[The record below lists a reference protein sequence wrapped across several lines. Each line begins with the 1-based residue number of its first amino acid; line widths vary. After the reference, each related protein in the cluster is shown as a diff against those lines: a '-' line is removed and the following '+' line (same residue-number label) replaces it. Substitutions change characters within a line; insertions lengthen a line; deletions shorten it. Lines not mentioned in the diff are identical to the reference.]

1 MAIWDD
7 VITERDRKVYLE
19 SGMRGK
25 RWGFGKKPAFVI
37 IDANYNW
44 VGDRPGESILDSIKR
59 YPFSCGQE
67 AWDAVKHT
75 TDLISSFRSK
85 KLPVAYSTSDPR
97 RQMPAGGRWPRR
109 STRHNE
115 LFTSPRGHEIVD
127 EIAPQEGDTVIYK
140 MKPSIFFGT
149 PMMMLCNSLEVDTLF
164 FGGGTTSGC
173 VRASVVDAFSY
184 NFYVGVVQEC
194 CFDRGQ
200 VSHKINLFDMNAK
213 YADVVTVE
221 EVKKYLETI

>member
-1 MAIWDD
+1 MALWDD
-7 VITERDRKVYLE
+7 VITEKDRQVYFG
-19 SGMRGK
+19 SGMRGRK
-25 RWGFGKKPAFVI
+25 GGFGKRPALVV

-44 VGDRPGESILDSIKR
+44 VGDNPEEDILDSIKR
-59 YPFSCGQE
+59 YPFSCGKE
-67 AWDAVKHT
+67 AWEAVRYT
-75 TDLISSFRSK
+75 ASLIKDFRAK
-85 KLPVAYSTSDPR
+85 KLPIIYSTSDPS
-97 RQMPAGGRWPRR
+97 RQMPARGRWPRR
-109 STRHNE
+109 SARHSELYTTTRGN
-115 LFTSPRGHEIVD
+115 EIVD

-149 PMMMLCNSLEVDTLF
+149 PMMMICNSLELDTLF

-184 NFYVGVVQEC
+184 NFYVGVIEEC

-213 YADVVTVE
+213 YADVVTAS
-221 EVKKYLETI
+221 EVKKYLKTL